1 MIRPVLKFK
10 ELVQRVVE
18 LDHGPVAPEWRSR
31 RRAARAAGTA
41 GTRPAGTAGTAP
53 SSAHARAPFQLAVAL
68 FMTPRQARAVLH
80 GTQVVAA
87 RRGEAVVSSGVLCL
101 RPAEFPGRVR
111 EAAVGAALGAAVGA
125 AVGAAQA
132 GVHGRAV
139 VAGQPRQRA
148 QQPQRSRS
156 GARVTPATPRVVAG
170 RREAVARELQR
181 LPSPRLAER
190 PEARGRGTSDLPT
203 GP

>member
-10 ELVQRVVE
+10 ELVERVVE
-18 LDHGPVAPEWRSR
+18 LDHGPVATEWRSR

-87 RRGEAVVSSGVLCL
+87 RRGEAVV
-101 RPAEFPGRVR
+101 PGRIF
-111 EAAVGAALGAAVGA
+111 
-125 AVGAAQA
+125 
-132 GVHGRAV
+132 
-139 VAGQPRQRA
+139 
-148 QQPQRSRS
+148 
-156 GARVTPATPRVVAG
+156 
-170 RREAVARELQR
+170 
-181 LPSPRLAER
+181 
-190 PEARGRGTSDLPT
+190 
-203 GP
+203 